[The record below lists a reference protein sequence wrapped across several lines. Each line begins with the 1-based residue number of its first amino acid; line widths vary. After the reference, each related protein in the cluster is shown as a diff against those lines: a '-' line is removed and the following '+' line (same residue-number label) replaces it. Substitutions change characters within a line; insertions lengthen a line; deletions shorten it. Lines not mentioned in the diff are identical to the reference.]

1 MIDWLLGVEVSLS
14 ENGVCGVEMTDDG
27 TAEGC
32 ACVCVCVCACENR
45 SRKYCIKAETEHH
58 AQTFS

>member
-32 ACVCVCVCACENR
+32 ACVCVCVCVCAC
-45 SRKYCIKAETEHH
+45 SFI
-58 AQTFS
+58 FV